1 MTVLS
6 TATIVDSTD
15 WLGTGNPTGIFTEG
29 ANGSVGNYLV
39 FRNQTASEFAIF
51 PYAAGATRTAI
62 NGIQIVANSRFRAAV
77 PSPPRG
83 GAGKTVNR

>member
-6 TATIVDSTD
+6 TATIVDSTA

-29 ANGSVGNYLV
+29 ANGSVGNYVV

-62 NGIQIVANSRFRAAV
+62 NGIQIVANSRFRAAA

-83 GAGKTVNR
+83 GGGAPHR

>member
-29 ANGSVGNYLV
+29 ADGAVGNYLV

-51 PYAAGATRTAI
+51 PYAAGPARTAI
-62 NGIQIVANSRFRAAV
+62 NGIQIVANGRFRAAAS
-77 PSPPRG
+77 PSPRE
-83 GAGKTVNR
+83 K